1 MASKKSAKNT
11 LKEAVTLSYKLQR
24 FVSYADFFNR
34 VPLFISLQVSNQSSE
49 TIDDIDVVIENA
61 SGLLLPF
68 SKHLE
73 HLPFESTVEI
83 ATEDVLS
90 PLYLTEISE
99 ITVQPVTIKALSGA
113 TVIVE
118 ERAEVTVLPFDYWS
132 GRSGNA
138 ELLSCFSRPKIADCL
153 RVLSE
158 AQEQLKKWGIACE
171 WRGYAEGD
179 KNKIRQIAAA
189 IFSVLK
195 KNSIEKSAAEFQYED
210 PMPVGDITK
219 ILKTRVGT
227 SFELTLFIVSCLE
240 CANLHPV
247 IVVGEKS
254 VSCGV
259 WLYDNCFLDSVSDD
273 TVLMQKYISGGIN
286 NISGFDVEDVFS
298 GRNVNFTASEKHF
311 AQNSTADISIRSSM

>member
-49 TIDDIDVVIENA
+49 TIDEIDVVIENA

-138 ELLSCFSRPKIADCL
+138 ELLSCFSRPTTSTRTRSRRA
-153 RVLSE
+153 
-158 AQEQLKKWGIACE
+158 
-171 WRGYAEGD
+171 
-179 KNKIRQIAAA
+179 
-189 IFSVLK
+189 FSK
-195 KNSIEKSAAEFQYED
+195 F
-210 PMPVGDITK
+210 
-219 ILKTRVGT
+219 
-227 SFELTLFIVSCLE
+227 
-240 CANLHPV
+240 
-247 IVVGEKS
+247 
-254 VSCGV
+254 
-259 WLYDNCFLDSVSDD
+259 W
-273 TVLMQKYISGGIN
+273 
-286 NISGFDVEDVFS
+286 
-298 GRNVNFTASEKHF
+298 
-311 AQNSTADISIRSSM
+311 

>member
-49 TIDDIDVVIENA
+49 TIDDIDVVIENV

-195 KNSIEKSAAEFQYED
+195 K
-210 PMPVGDITK
+210 
-219 ILKTRVGT
+219 
-227 SFELTLFIVSCLE
+227 LFK
-240 CANLHPV
+240 A
-247 IVVGEKS
+247 
-254 VSCGV
+254 
-259 WLYDNCFLDSVSDD
+259 
-273 TVLMQKYISGGIN
+273 
-286 NISGFDVEDVFS
+286 VETFS
-298 GRNVNFTASEKHF
+298 GL
-311 AQNSTADISIRSSM
+311 

>member
-118 ERAEVTVLPFDYWS
+118 ERAEVTVLPLRLLERPQRQRRTFILFFPPEDRRLSARPFRGAGTVEKMGYRLRMARLCR
-132 GRSGNA
+132 GR
-138 ELLSCFSRPKIADCL
+138 
-153 RVLSE
+153 
-158 AQEQLKKWGIACE
+158 
-171 WRGYAEGD
+171 
-179 KNKIRQIAAA
+179 
-189 IFSVLK
+189 
-195 KNSIEKSAAEFQYED
+195 
-210 PMPVGDITK
+210 
-219 ILKTRVGT
+219 
-227 SFELTLFIVSCLE
+227 
-240 CANLHPV
+240 
-247 IVVGEKS
+247 
-254 VSCGV
+254 
-259 WLYDNCFLDSVSDD
+259 
-273 TVLMQKYISGGIN
+273 
-286 NISGFDVEDVFS
+286 
-298 GRNVNFTASEKHF
+298 
-311 AQNSTADISIRSSM
+311 